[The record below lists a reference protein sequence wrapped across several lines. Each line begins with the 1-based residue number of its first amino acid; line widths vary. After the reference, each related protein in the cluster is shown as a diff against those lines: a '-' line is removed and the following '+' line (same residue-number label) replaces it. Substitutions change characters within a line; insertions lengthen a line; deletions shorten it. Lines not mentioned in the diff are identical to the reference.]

1 MAVIYHA
8 VGFALG
14 FIADRLF
21 GEINSR
27 FHPICLIGK
36 LIVFLEQ
43 IIRKVFPKTVRG
55 EKYGGA
61 VLVILVCILVT
72 AMPLLITLAA
82 YKYCPVLLIFTEGLF
97 VYFVTAARSLH
108 DESMKVYYPLKQGD
122 TEAARQ
128 AVSMIVG
135 RDTKS
140 LDESGIIR
148 AAVET
153 VAENTSDGV
162 TAPLLWS
169 AVFGG
174 AGGFFYKA
182 VNTMDSMIGYKNDKY
197 INFGKAAARLDDLVN
212 FIPSRICAL
221 MMTAAAFATGMDG
234 RSAYK
239 IWRRDRKKHKS
250 PNACLLYTSY
260 FCAKIGMSCDDA
272 FAVSAHGRECSIVS
286 HVRAHKKTFVLLGEN
301 PCRRLEEFGFG
312 GLRAFIGERLSYDDE
327 KIYSGTVKE
336 LAGLKLDPLSVIMII
351 NDSPEIPRFG
361 IDDDEFIRGR
371 LPMTKSEIRAQ
382 VMSRFNINEDD
393 ICFDIGAGTGSVSV
407 ELSLIHI

>member
-8 VGFALG
+8 VGFVLG

-36 LIVFLEQ
+36 LISFLEQ
-43 IIRKVFPKTVRG
+43 MIRKVFPKTVLG

-72 AMPLLITLAA
+72 AVPLLITLTA
-82 YKYCPVLLIFTEGLF
+82 YKYCPVLIIFTEGLF

-122 TEAARQ
+122 TEAARH

-140 LDESGIIR
+140 LDENGIIR

-182 VNTMDSMIGYKNDKY
+182 VNTMDSMVGYKNDKY
-197 INFGKAAARLDDLVN
+197 INFGTTAARLDDLVN
-212 FIPSRICAL
+212 FIPSRICAR
-221 MMTAAAFATGMDG
+221 MMTAAAFVTGMDG
-234 RSAYK
+234 RSAYR

-250 PNACLLYTSY
+250 PNAAQTESV
-260 FCAKIGMSCDDA
+260 CAGALNI
-272 FAVSAHGRECSIVS
+272 R
-286 HVRAHKKTFVLLGEN
+286 
-301 PCRRLEEFGFG
+301 
-312 GLRAFIGERLSYDDE
+312 
-327 KIYSGTVKE
+327 
-336 LAGLKLDPLSVIMII
+336 LAGDAYYFGKLYKKEYI
-351 NDSPEIPRFG
+351 G
-361 IDDDEFIRGR
+361 
-371 LPMTKSEIRAQ
+371 
-382 VMSRFNINEDD
+382 DD
-393 ICFDIGAGTGSVSV
+393 IGPPEAEDIRRANKLMYTVSYMTLVAGLMICAVLYLIGGA
-407 ELSLIHI
+407 L